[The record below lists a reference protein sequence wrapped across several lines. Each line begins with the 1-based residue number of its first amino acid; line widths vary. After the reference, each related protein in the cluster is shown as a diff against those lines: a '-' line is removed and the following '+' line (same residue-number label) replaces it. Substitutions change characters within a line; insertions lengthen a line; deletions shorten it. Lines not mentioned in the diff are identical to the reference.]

1 MRQMAHL
8 PAVACLGVALALSAC
23 VMVPTAAHGQSD
35 TAATQALLEKAHAL
49 ETRGRMD
56 MAAQTWQQVL
66 LADPKN
72 TEALGGLARAA
83 KISGNNGL
91 ANTYLEKLRAI
102 NPNDPGIA
110 RAESASAQPN
120 QLAALQRAG
129 KLAEQGNYAQAMN
142 IYRQV
147 FGTQP
152 PAGDWALAYYQ
163 TEAATEDGRP
173 HAIAGFRSLIDRYPQ
188 DSRYQIALGRI
199 LTYNPTTR
207 ADGRRYL
214 ERHPNNPEA
223 VQALRQSLV
232 WDSQNPATA
241 GDIRAYL
248 QKHKD
253 PQLEEALR
261 NTQAQAARA
270 AASRRSSGGAGGQVS
285 AEVSEATLESRAEGT
300 ELNAAYAAL
309 NGKRFAD
316 AESRFKAILAK
327 DPQNARALAGMGYL
341 RMNQQNFGG
350 AISFLEQAKENGAK
364 DAGLEKNLE
373 TSRFYYTLSEGSV
386 ALNEN
391 DLTTAEQKYQQALQ
405 MRPTSP
411 EALQGLGG
419 TLMKA
424 GQAQAAVPYFEQFVK
439 AKPAADSWRSLFMA
453 QYQAGDA
460 AAALA
465 TERRIPPSVR
475 AQLMRDPEY
484 LRTLAS
490 AYSAVGRDADA
501 QRVLR
506 SALDLPFPAE
516 AKGLKAETQLQYAS
530 LLLQANRI
538 DQASSLYR
546 QVLADDPNNVV
557 AWQGLVNAEHAMHND
572 QLALQTVES
581 MPPGVYDEA
590 LRDPG
595 FLSAVAAVYQSNNK
609 YDLAQGLL
617 ENAIAQQNTTGQV
630 VPVAL
635 QLQLAGLYLQRNDPA
650 RAYPIFQRVLSQNP
664 DRVDAWRGLLTTLH
678 SSGRDQ
684 EALAQIQQIPPEVRK
699 QLEQSVEYLQTVG
712 QIYNGLGQPRQAM
725 LFLNRVQQHY
735 AAQHTMPPADI
746 DVQNAWLLFNGNNDT
761 GLYRQLL
768 VLGSRQDLS
777 DDQRRTVQ
785 TIWSSWAVRRANQ
798 ASAAGNGKRALQI
811 LNAAAKSFPDNP
823 AVIRAL
829 AGGYQRAGLPKEA
842 VAIFKS
848 QDMTSATASDYKT
861 AVGAALAANDTKDAE
876 TWLRYGLH
884 QYPRDGEML
893 NLAAKFEQARGD
905 SGRAADYYKASLAAL
920 PPPDPGTELAYILNA
935 PMPLNPRALPS
946 AAQPQD
952 LATLLG
958 PGSEPMGVSAD
969 AALPAPRPYLPSY
982 GNAYGPAPVQVGAA
996 RGASMPTAGASVVPQ
1011 YMRNPTR
1018 SSAPAR
1024 STLGNYQPPAAG
1036 SDSYNYVVPQGNYAA
1051 PTTGFSNPAVGS
1063 TMGYPGM
1070 SENDIPADATP
1081 ATDASADQYVA
1092 SARADMQEQI
1102 RRANASAVA
1111 AGSLLGGS
1119 DALTEV
1125 VARTEA
1131 AHPEGAQTG
1140 QFGNGE
1146 VYGAYV
1152 PYVAPTQQGAPAVTY
1167 NASTVDLPS
1176 QTIITDFPTAQGKL
1190 VPLHN
1195 AKSTRRG
1202 KVHHS
1207 QDDAAEAAEIRRRQS
1222 EPEIV
1227 QGAADPETP
1236 EDLSDAHEAQYGSMS
1251 PATGQASR
1259 PSRLP
1264 ATAPTNTA
1272 PSYGSTTYPS
1282 AENGNGTATRTVTT
1296 QFPQAPDNG
1305 RFQQQYPRP
1314 TRGTTPT
1321 RVRRRSTPRRQPN
1334 AVASFGPGAPPIF
1347 YPAVPSALSSQPYP
1361 DLPPYNNGQAAPTDA
1376 QLVARN
1382 VPPLRGGYALPS
1394 ASPDAGPPL
1403 TQRQQE
1409 ELDLAQLEASYSG
1422 WAGGNA
1428 FVRTR
1433 SGDPGVNRLYDFELP
1448 FEASFVAGKTARFT
1462 IIPTG
1467 VFLNSGTVDAT
1478 RYTTGFVPYLGS
1490 LSAAATNTPSPQYSS
1505 GVGGEIQMTT
1515 QNFGLAVGYT
1525 PYEFLVSNITGRFRY
1540 RPAGGPI
1547 SFYAE
1552 RQPVKDTQLSYA
1564 GLRDPGSI
1572 GFSNTGNIW
1581 GGVIAT
1587 GGGVRL
1593 DVGNERAGLYGSAD
1607 YATLTGFHT
1616 LENRRIEGT
1625 GGAYFRVH
1633 TFPGV
1638 GTLNVGGSLF
1648 AAHFDHNERATSY
1661 GLGGYFSPEV
1671 YILGSV
1677 PVTFTGHA
1685 GNAFHYVVQAAAG
1698 VQTFQENN
1706 DPYFPLPEDAAL
1718 QTAAL
1723 QSCSVL
1729 SLQQRNC
1736 ATAYQ
1741 PVNTGTGA
1749 NFSITGEA
1757 SYRITD
1763 HWYAGGALEA
1773 NNTNNYTL
1781 VQPTI
1786 FLRYLFKSQYPT
1798 DDYPTGIF
1806 PTNGLRALRVP

>member
-1 MRQMAHL
+1 MGHI

-23 VMVPTAAHGQSD
+23 MVVPVRAQGNA
-35 TAATQALLEKAHAL
+35 AATQALLDKAHAL

-83 KISGNNGL
+83 KVSGNTTL

-110 RAESASAQPN
+110 RAESAQAQPN

-152 PAGDWALAYYQ
+152 PPGDWALAYYQ

-173 HAIAGFRSLIDRYPQ
+173 HAIAGFRSLIDRFPQ

-199 LTYNPTTR
+199 LTYNPSTR
-207 ADGRRYL
+207 SEGRRYL

-223 VQALRQSLV
+223 MQALRQSLV
-232 WDSQNPATA
+232 WDSQNPAA
-241 GDIRAYL
+241 AADLRAYL

-261 NTQAQAARA
+261 NTQAQAARSA
-270 AASRRSSGGAGGQVS
+270 AAARRSSAGAGS
-285 AEVSEATLESRAEGT
+285 AVVSEETLEERAEGT
-300 ELNAAYAAL
+300 ELAAAYSAL
-309 NGKRFAD
+309 NGKRFDD

-364 DAGLEKNLE
+364 DPGLDKNLE
-373 TSRFYYTLSEGSV
+373 TSRFYYTLSEGGV

-391 DLTTAEQKYQQALQ
+391 DLATAEQKYQQALQ

-439 AKPAADSWRSLFMA
+439 VKPGAESWRSLFMA

-460 AAALA
+460 AAALG
-465 TERRIPPSVR
+465 TERRIPASIR

-516 AKGLKAETQLQYAS
+516 AKGVKAETELQYAS

-538 DQASSLYR
+538 EQASGLYR
-546 QVLADDPNNVV
+546 QVLAEDPNNVL

-581 MPPGVYDEA
+581 MPPSVYDQA

-617 ENAIAQQNTTGQV
+617 ENAIAQQNTTGQL
-630 VPVAL
+630 VPVPL

-650 RAYPIFQRVLSQNP
+650 RAYPIYQRVLSQNP

-699 QLEQSVEYLQTVG
+699 QLEQSVDYLQTVG

-746 DVQNAWLLFNGNNDT
+746 DIQNAWLLFNGNNDT

-785 TIWSSWAVRRANQ
+785 TIWASWAVRRANQ

-811 LNAAAKSFPDNP
+811 LNAAAKTFPDNP

-848 QDMTSATASDYKT
+848 GDMTSASASDYKT
-861 AVGAALAANDTKDAE
+861 AVGAALAANDMKAAE
-876 TWLRYGLH
+876 TWLRFGLN
-884 QYPRDGEML
+884 QYPKDGEML

-920 PPPDPGTELAYILNA
+920 PPPDPGTELANILNA

-946 AAQPQD
+946 ANQPQD
-952 LATLLG
+952 LATLLA
-958 PGSEPMGVSAD
+958 PGSDPTGMGA

-982 GNAYGPAPVQVGAA
+982 SNAYGPAPVQVGS
-996 RGASMPTAGASVVPQ
+996 GGGQASAPAVPQ
-1011 YMRNPTR
+1011 YMRNPGGGANGSRT
-1018 SSAPAR
+1018 R
-1024 STLGNYQPPAAG
+1024 STLGNYQPPAANG
-1036 SDSYNYVVPQGNYAA
+1036 GDPYVIPQGSYAPPA
-1051 PTTGFSNPAVGS
+1051 TNLSNPAVGS

-1070 SENDIPADATP
+1070 SETDIPADAKP
-1081 ATDASADQYVA
+1081 SGNAAPDVYVA
-1092 SARADMQEQI
+1092 AQRADEQEQI
-1102 RRANASAVA
+1102 RRAVASATA
-1111 AGSLLGGS
+1111 AGSPATGDG
-1119 DALTEV
+1119 LTEV
-1125 VARTEA
+1125 VARVEA

-1146 VYGAYV
+1146 VYGPYV
-1152 PYVAPTQQGAPAVTY
+1152 PYVPPTQQGSPAVSY

-1195 AKSTRRG
+1195 AKTTRRG
-1202 KVHHS
+1202 KVHHD
-1207 QDDAAEAAEIRRRQS
+1207 QDDAAEAAEVRRRQS

-1227 QGAADPETP
+1227 QGPPEADSA
-1236 EDLSDAHEAQYGSMS
+1236 EDLSDAHQAQYGSLA
-1251 PATGQASR
+1251 PAAGQTAR

-1272 PSYGSTTYPS
+1272 PSDVSTSYPAASSS
-1282 AENGNGTATRTVTT
+1282 ANGNSSRTVTT

-1305 RFQQQYPRP
+1305 RFGQQYPRP
-1314 TRGTTPT
+1314 TRGTTT
-1321 RVRRRSTPRRQPN
+1321 TARRRSTARRQPSS
-1334 AVASFGPGAPPIF
+1334 VAAFGPGAPPIF

-1361 DLPPYNNGQAAPTDA
+1361 DLPPYNNGQTAPTDA

-1382 VPPLRGGYALPS
+1382 VPPLRGSYSLPDTT
-1394 ASPDAGPPL
+1394 AGADGGPPL

-1422 WAGGNA
+1422 WVGGNSY
-1428 FVRTR
+1428 VRTR
-1433 SGDPGVNRLYDFELP
+1433 SGDPGLNRLYDFELP
-1448 FEASFVAGKTARFT
+1448 FEASVVAGKSARFT
-1462 IIPTG
+1462 IVPTG
-1467 VFLNSGTVDAT
+1467 VFLSSGTVDAT

-1490 LSAAATNTPSPQYSS
+1490 LSAAATNTPSPQYAS

-1593 DVGNERAGLYGSAD
+1593 DQGNERAGLYASAD
-1607 YATLTGFHT
+1607 YATLTGFHV

-1633 TFPGV
+1633 TFPGI

-1661 GLGGYFSPEV
+1661 GLGGYFSPDV
-1671 YILGSV
+1671 YILGTV
-1677 PVTFTGHA
+1677 PVTFTGHS
-1685 GNAFHYVVQAAAG
+1685 GNAWHYVAQAAVG
-1698 VQTFQENN
+1698 VQTFHENN

-1723 QSCSVL
+1723 QGCTVL

-1741 PVNTGTGA
+1741 PLNTGTGA

-1757 SYRITD
+1757 SYRVTD
-1763 HWYAGGALEA
+1763 HWYAGLALEA

-1798 DDYPTGIF
+1798 DDYPTGLF
-1806 PTNGLRALRVP
+1806 PSNGLRPLRVP